1 LKKLTQSVAERML
14 RYTENENAKKVS
26 KNLRAKIR
34 ESMGLKSPCLK
45 YSEIAKEMVEAAREG
60 QEETYQAK

>member
-1 LKKLTQSVAERML
+1 MKMLKKFQRILAQ
-14 RYTENENAKKVS
+14 
-26 KNLRAKIR
+26 KIR

-45 YSEIAKEMVEAAREG
+45 YSEIAKEMVEAARGG

>member
-1 LKKLTQSVAERML
+1 ML